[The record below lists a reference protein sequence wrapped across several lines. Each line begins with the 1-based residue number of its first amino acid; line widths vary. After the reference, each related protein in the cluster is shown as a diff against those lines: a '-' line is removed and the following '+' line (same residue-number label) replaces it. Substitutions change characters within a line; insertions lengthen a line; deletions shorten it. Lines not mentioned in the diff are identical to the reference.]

1 MRSKTGITMDTLA
14 MMKKKTG
21 DELQQFFHFK
31 RRYGVTPIKKG
42 KGSYNRRKS
51 KEEVKKMSR
60 GDID

>member
-1 MRSKTGITMDTLA
+1 MTKKELSA
-14 MMKKKTG
+14 MKKKTG

-51 KEEVKKMSR
+51 KEEDKKMSR

>member
-1 MRSKTGITMDTLA
+1 MTKKELSV
-14 MMKKKTG
+14 MKKKTG